1 MRMLAISY
9 MLPPVLAPQSIQIGR
24 LIAHL
29 DLEVATL
36 SGPRAPAGP
45 ARADAD
51 ESAGARSVPIEVAF
65 APALS
70 GLAMI
75 LARRFV
81 PLYARIPDE
90 FRAWVP
96 RAVAAALA
104 KLDQTGFRPD
114 IIVSFGEPMSDHLV
128 GLELKR
134 RTGAPWLAHFSD
146 PWTDNPF
153 RAGQFIARPINRR
166 LEAQVIEAAD
176 RVVFTSQETRDLV
189 MRKYPDGWRAKTAVL
204 PHAYDPSLYPAA
216 PPKGPTIVVRHI
228 GSFYGRRTPLP
239 LLRALAALDRST
251 LADVRVE
258 LLGRVPLWLPY
269 HPVWRALPAGLVR
282 CEGFVDYRRSLAL
295 MAEADLLLVIEAPG
309 ALSVFLPSKLIDY
322 LGARVPVMGIVPRG
336 TAASLL
342 HRLGGIVADPRH
354 PHDVVA
360 ALERGLAA
368 ARRRRAGP
376 SAPWGEEAVRAEFAI
391 DRVARAFADLLTE
404 TVERASPGGW
414 RPAREFG

>member
-216 PPKGPTIVVRHI
+216 PPRVRP
-228 GSFYGRRTPLP
+228 SSCAT
-239 LLRALAALDRST
+239 LAASMAAARRCRCCARSGARRST

-258 LLGRVPLWLPY
+258 LLGRVPCGFPIIRLARLAGGIGA
-269 HPVWRALPAGLVR
+269 VRGVRRLSALARAHGRGRSVAGHR
-282 CEGFVDYRRSLAL
+282 
-295 MAEADLLLVIEAPG
+295 G
-309 ALSVFLPSKLIDY
+309 A
-322 LGARVPVMGIVPRG
+322 GRAQRVPAEQAHRLSGRARSGVGIVPRG

-342 HRLGGIVADPRH
+342 HRLGGIVADPRR
-354 PHDVVA
+354 PRDVVA